1 MIIES
6 SIPNRSLHLPA
17 QAARSED
24 SVAGGNKA
32 AKENKISDRVLC
44 SRAISRTKRKQ
55 LEFFHKVDIKR
66 MRKVKRGV

>member
-1 MIIES
+1 MMIES
-6 SIPNRSLHLPA
+6 WIPNRSLHLPA

-32 AKENKISDRVLC
+32 KENKISDRVLC

-55 LEFFHKVDIKR
+55 LESFHKVDIKR
-66 MRKVKRGV
+66 IRKVKRGV